1 MKRDPKSAMKKPL
14 VSTKV
19 LICRLI
25 LFKGFLMDA
34 NGLASLAPLII
45 LFAIFYFLII
55 RPQQKQQK
63 AHQEMLSALEKGD
76 KIITSGGLIAV
87 IVKPEED
94 FIKIKLNDD
103 TIVKLD
109 KSFVAKKVEPGNE
122 NA

>member
-1 MKRDPKSAMKKPL
+1 MEQSGSAIAQFLPL
-14 VSTKV
+14 V
-19 LICRLI
+19 
-25 LFKGFLMDA
+25 
-34 NGLASLAPLII
+34 I

-55 RPQQKQQK
+55 RPQQKAQK
-63 AHQEMLSALEKGD
+63 EHKAMLSELLKGD
-76 KIITSGGLIAV
+76 KIITTGGLIAV

-109 KSFVAKKVEPGNE
+109 RAYVAKKVDLGE